1 MWANSPDSPYLRDP
15 QRLADVISANQVM
28 GTYLRCAVRVSLGI
42 CLLSSTFLPAY
53 AQLRDLVDQN
63 VKRQETPP
71 CGSTEDTIPSGI
83 AVVLPPGEKGYKSG
97 NLEAL
102 NNPFVSG
109 VAVQINWRDIEPVQG
124 KPDWSQLDALFAAAI
139 SSKKWVQLDIFPG
152 FFSPEWALE
161 GAKTDLFNIPYG
173 PGHGT
178 VAKLPMPW
186 DRVYLSRW
194 FTFVRQVGERYGR
207 SPAFRMIAAAGPT
220 SVSEEMTLPANSPP
234 AIRKWL
240 SDGYTPAK
248 YLGAWEEAFHVY
260 ADTFPNQCV
269 SLAAPNLPILEQGR
283 FDRPAHLQAKHEVV
297 DRAMRVFGR
306 RLAIQSND
314 LHAGHAQVEAP
325 DGTDFINSY
334 SGRIITG
341 FEMRGGSQG
350 PVPSKVMGAEGNPP
364 LALRRSIDKGMAANS
379 AGRHVNYLEIYEGDV
394 LSADMQPVLEYAAS
408 LFRRSHP

>member
-1 MWANSPDSPYLRDP
+1 MNTSIRSVL
-15 QRLADVISANQVM
+15 VM
-28 GTYLRCAVRVSLGI
+28 SGS
-42 CLLSSTFLPAY
+42 CLLSWTLLPAG
-53 AQLRDLVDQN
+53 AQRKDPVDQN
-63 VKRQETPP
+63 LKRQETPP

-124 KPDWSQLDALFAAAI
+124 KPDWSKLDALFAAAI

-194 FTFVRQVGERYGR
+194 FTFVRQLGERYGR
-207 SPAFRMIAAAGPT
+207 SLAFRMIAAGGPT
-220 SVSEEMTLPANSPP
+220 SVSEEMTLPEGPP

-248 YLGAWEEAFHVY
+248 YLGAWEETFHVY

-269 SLAAPNLPILEQGR
+269 SLAAPQLPILEQGR
-283 FDRPAHLQAKHEVV
+283 RDPPAHLRAKHEVV
-297 DRAMRVFGR
+297 NRAMRVG
-306 RLAIQSND
+306 QS
-314 LHAGHAQVEAP
+314 
-325 DGTDFINSY
+325 
-334 SGRIITG
+334 
-341 FEMRGGSQG
+341 
-350 PVPSKVMGAEGNPP
+350 
-364 LALRRSIDKGMAANS
+364 RRSRTPG
-379 AGRHVNYLEIYEGDV
+379 
-394 LSADMQPVLEYAAS
+394 
-408 LFRRSHP
+408 

>member
-1 MWANSPDSPYLRDP
+1 MNGLVGHA
-15 QRLADVISANQVM
+15 LAIGFLA
-28 GTYLRCAVRVSLGI
+28 LAPSLTAG
-42 CLLSSTFLPAY
+42 
-53 AQLRDLVDQN
+53 
-63 VKRQETPP
+63 
-71 CGSTEDTIPSGI
+71 CGSTGDTIPSGI

-109 VAVQINWRDIEPVQG
+109 VAVQINWRDIEPIQG
-124 KPDWSQLDALFAAAI
+124 KPDWSKLDALFAAAT
-139 SSKKWVQLDIFPG
+139 SSKKWVQLDIVPG

-161 GAKTDLFNIPYG
+161 GVKTDLFNIPYG
-173 PGHGT
+173 PGGGT
-178 VAKLPMPW
+178 MAMLPMPW

-194 FTFVRQVGERYGR
+194 FAFVRQLGERYGR
-207 SPAFRMIAAAGPT
+207 SPSFRMIGAAGPT
-220 SVSEEMTLPANSPP
+220 SVSDEMTLPMGPP

-248 YLGAWEEAFHVY
+248 YLGAWEETFHVY

-269 SLAAPNLPILEQGR
+269 SIAAPQLPILEQGR
-283 FDRPAHLQAKHEVV
+283 VDRAAHLRAKHEMV
-297 DRAMRVFGR
+297 DRAMRVFGP

-325 DGTDFINSY
+325 DGTDFINGY

-350 PVPSKVMGAEGNPP
+350 PGPSKVMGAEGNPP
-364 LALRRSIDKGMAANS
+364 LALRRSIDKGMAVNS
-379 AGRHVNYLEIYEGDV
+379 AGRHVNYLEIYQGDV
-394 LSADMQPVLEYAAS
+394 LPAEMQPVLQYAAS